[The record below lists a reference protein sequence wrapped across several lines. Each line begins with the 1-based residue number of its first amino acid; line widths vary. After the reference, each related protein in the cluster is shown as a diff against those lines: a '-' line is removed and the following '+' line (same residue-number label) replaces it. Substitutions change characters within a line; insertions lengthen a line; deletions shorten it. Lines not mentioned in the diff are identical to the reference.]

1 MEESKLWNRR
11 QFIKTSA
18 LTAGFVFVSRIP
30 LVAGMLDDTKKITI
44 LHTNDFHSHLDPFPS
59 DGSRNQGL
67 GGIAARSELIKKIR
81 SVTKNVL
88 LLDAGDM
95 FQGTPYFNYFKGEVE
110 IKVMS
115 EIGYNAV
122 TLGNHEFDAGIESLA
137 NVLQFAKFPIIN
149 ANYDFSDTPMA
160 GKTVPNKIFDI
171 DGIRVGVYGLGIEFN
186 GLVPDKLIGNSKYL
200 DALTV
205 ALAQE
210 KHLKNEESC
219 DMIICLSH
227 LGLEYSDNKISDVVL
242 AKNTKFTDLIIGG
255 HTHNFMKEPMAIIN
269 LNKKLCNVFQVG
281 CNGLKL
287 GKIDFYFSG
296 SKSILQSKGL
306 SMNTIKNI

>member
-1 MEESKLWNRR
+1 
-11 QFIKTSA
+11 
-18 LTAGFVFVSRIP
+18 

-205 ALAQE
+205 ALTQE

>member
-1 MEESKLWNRR
+1 MDELKLWNRR

-18 LTAGFVFVSRIP
+18 LVGGFVLLHRIP
-30 LVAGMLDDTKKITI
+30 ALADILEERKRITI
-44 LHTNDFHSHLDPFPS
+44 LHTNDFHSHLEPLPM

-67 GGIAARSELIKKIR
+67 GGIAARSDMINKIR

-110 IKVMS
+110 LKAMS
-115 EIGYNAV
+115 EMDYNAG

-137 NVLQFAKFPIIN
+137 KVLQYANFPIIN

-160 GKTVPNKIFDI
+160 GKTVPNKIFSI
-171 DGIRVGVYGLGIEFN
+171 DGIKVGIYGLGIEFN
-186 GLVPDKLIGNSKYL
+186 GLVPDKLIGNSKYI
-200 DALTV
+200 DAYKV
-205 ALAQE
+205 ALEQE
-210 KHLKNEESC
+210 NYLKKEHFC
-219 DMIICLSH
+219 DLIICLSH
-227 LGLEYSDNKISDVVL
+227 LGLEYSDKKISDVVL
-242 AKNTKFTDLIIGG
+242 AKNTKFTNLIIGG

-269 LNKKLCNVFQVG
+269 LNKKICNVFQVG

-287 GKIDFYFSG
+287 GRIDFYFTG
-296 SKSILQSKGL
+296 SKTISHSKGL
-306 SMNTIKNI
+306 VMNMM

>member
-219 DMIICLSH
+219 DMII
-227 LGLEYSDNKISDVVL
+227 
-242 AKNTKFTDLIIGG
+242 
-255 HTHNFMKEPMAIIN
+255 
-269 LNKKLCNVFQVG
+269 
-281 CNGLKL
+281 
-287 GKIDFYFSG
+287 
-296 SKSILQSKGL
+296 
-306 SMNTIKNI
+306 